1 MSEVPGEAFTGA
13 QNEQVRTTIT
23 LFYCIE
29 CEDWKT
35 NNKLATNYEV
45 GGLVYLSYL
54 LS

>member
-13 QNEQVRTTIT
+13 QNEQVRTTIA

-35 NNKLATNYEV
+35 NNKLATNYKV
-45 GGLVYLSYL
+45 GRFVYLFYL